1 LKIPFPFCV
10 TQANGGD
17 ESAWDYEEIILE
29 RGSSGLGF
37 SISGGTDNPHIG
49 DDPAIC
55 LTKII
60 PGGAAA
66 IDGRMKIN
74 DVILKVNDVSVVNV
88 PHSAAVEALKRA
100 GNLVRLVSH
109 PLETFV
115 YIFIRITFLFFFWFG
130 CLHRASG
137 DADSPDLLASSKLN
151 CARATKDWDSAS
163 REAREI
169 NIFPAIMEFT
179 LPRSW
184 MAERLKLT
192 GDSLSATN

>member
-1 LKIPFPFCV
+1 MISFLKFLC
-10 TQANGGD
+10 QANGGE

-29 RGSSGLGF
+29 RGNSGLGF

-88 PHSAAVEALKRA
+88 PHSAAVDALKRA

-109 PLETFV
+109 TFHF
-115 YIFIRITFLFFFWFG
+115 IFHLSLLQFFLSPT
-130 CLHRASG
+130 HRV
-137 DADSPDLLASSKLN
+137 
-151 CARATKDWDSAS
+151 
-163 REAREI
+163 
-169 NIFPAIMEFT
+169 
-179 LPRSW
+179 
-184 MAERLKLT
+184 
-192 GDSLSATN
+192 

>member
-1 LKIPFPFCV
+1 MIIEIFPL
-10 TQANGGD
+10 QANGGD

-109 PLETFV
+109 PRDLSFLSFL
-115 YIFIRITFLFFFWFG
+115 IF
-130 CLHRASG
+130 
-137 DADSPDLLASSKLN
+137 
-151 CARATKDWDSAS
+151 
-163 REAREI
+163 
-169 NIFPAIMEFT
+169 
-179 LPRSW
+179 
-184 MAERLKLT
+184 
-192 GDSLSATN
+192 

>member
-1 LKIPFPFCV
+1 MDKHVSITHGSPEYVNDYIYIFSPVFL
-10 TQANGGD
+10 QANGGD

-109 PLETFV
+109 PRDLPFS
-115 YIFIRITFLFFFWFG
+115 YFFF
-130 CLHRASG
+130 S
-137 DADSPDLLASSKLN
+137 
-151 CARATKDWDSAS
+151 
-163 REAREI
+163 
-169 NIFPAIMEFT
+169 
-179 LPRSW
+179 
-184 MAERLKLT
+184 
-192 GDSLSATN
+192 

>member
-1 LKIPFPFCV
+1 M

-109 PLETFV
+109 L
-115 YIFIRITFLFFFWFG
+115 
-130 CLHRASG
+130 
-137 DADSPDLLASSKLN
+137 
-151 CARATKDWDSAS
+151 
-163 REAREI
+163 
-169 NIFPAIMEFT
+169 
-179 LPRSW
+179 
-184 MAERLKLT
+184 
-192 GDSLSATN
+192 

>member
-1 LKIPFPFCV
+1 MGHFLKCKCFCFSQIQAHTSPGLV
-10 TQANGGD
+10 VDKYVRCDDSVYGKWANVLYKQQANGGD
-17 ESAWDYEEIILE
+17 ETAWEYEEIILE

-100 GNLVRLVSH
+100 GNLVRLVSRR
-109 PLETFV
+109 P
-115 YIFIRITFLFFFWFG
+115 
-130 CLHRASG
+130 
-137 DADSPDLLASSKLN
+137 
-151 CARATKDWDSAS
+151 
-163 REAREI
+163 
-169 NIFPAIMEFT
+169 
-179 LPRSW
+179 
-184 MAERLKLT
+184 
-192 GDSLSATN
+192 

>member
-1 LKIPFPFCV
+1 M

-100 GNLVRLVSH
+100 GNLVRLVSQ
-109 PLETFV
+109 ETFV
-115 YIFIRITFLFFFWFG
+115 YVFIRI
-130 CLHRASG
+130 
-137 DADSPDLLASSKLN
+137 
-151 CARATKDWDSAS
+151 
-163 REAREI
+163 
-169 NIFPAIMEFT
+169 
-179 LPRSW
+179 
-184 MAERLKLT
+184 
-192 GDSLSATN
+192 

>member
-1 LKIPFPFCV
+1 
-10 TQANGGD
+10 
-17 ESAWDYEEIILE
+17 
-29 RGSSGLGF
+29 LGF

-115 YIFIRITFLFFFWFG
+115 YVFIRITFLFFFG
-130 CLHRASG
+130 LVVYTERQATQTAPISSHRR
-137 DADSPDLLASSKLN
+137 N
-151 CARATKDWDSAS
+151 
-163 REAREI
+163 
-169 NIFPAIMEFT
+169 
-179 LPRSW
+179 
-184 MAERLKLT
+184 
-192 GDSLSATN
+192 